1 MKSPYAS
8 AQEHLT
14 EALES
19 IRKAEEALKIG
30 RSFAGNWLVMEAL
43 GRVRKAEQATE
54 IAGAHV
60 SELLERENGS
70 EDDEAA

>member
-8 AQEHLT
+8 AQEHLA

-19 IRKAEEALKIG
+19 IRRADEALQIG

-43 GRVRKAEQATE
+43 GRVREAEQATE

-70 EDDEAA
+70 DDEAA

>member
-1 MKSPYAS
+1 MQSPYAS
-8 AQEHLT
+8 AQEHLA

-19 IRKAEEALKIG
+19 IRKAEESLKIG
-30 RSFAGNWLVMEAL
+30 RSFAGKWLVMEAL
-43 GRVRKAEQATE
+43 GRIRKAGQDTE

-70 EDDEAA
+70 NDEAA